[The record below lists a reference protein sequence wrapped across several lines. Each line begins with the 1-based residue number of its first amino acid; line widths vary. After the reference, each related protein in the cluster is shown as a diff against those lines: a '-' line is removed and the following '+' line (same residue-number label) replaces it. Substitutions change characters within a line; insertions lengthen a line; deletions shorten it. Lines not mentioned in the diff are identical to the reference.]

1 MYELLIDKVIGEDWW
16 EKYTGVSEEV
26 SAAYVRNKLAAFPTG
41 ETELQITIDSPG
53 GDWYEGVTIFN
64 IIRDFARNHPDV
76 TITTYI
82 QGMAASMAS
91 VIALAANAVNPDKN
105 KIVAEDNSMYMIH
118 NSSGVRIGGA
128 KEMGEAMSWFQQVDE
143 TMNFIYSRRSGKSDN
158 EIKEM
163 MDAETWLFGEEIL
176 KAGFVDS
183 IKEMDEDLKKD
194 IENGLAQAAGRD
206 FCLVN
211 AKAKFSKAQEMLQTM
226 QLKKDKDIPQH
237 NYAAAALALD
247 IKGGSPSNI
256 ASRAKALEAQSNKG
270 AVMTAEE
277 LKKNHAD
284 VYAAV
289 MADGEKAGVEKEK
302 ARVNRLLA
310 MGKKSGATDY
320 ALECIEKGADPTND
334 SVVDAFFEKGVAAK
348 ALTAQ
353 AADETVPE
361 VNPPKNDKNA
371 DKDAVMAA
379 FDRETGADKWEK

>member
-1 MYELLIDKVIGEDWW
+1 MYELLIDKEIGEDWW
-16 EKYTGVSEEV
+16 GKYSGISEEI
-26 SAAYVRNKLAAFPTG
+26 SAAYVRDKLSAFPSG

-53 GDWYEGVTIFN
+53 GDVFEGITIFN

-76 TITTYI
+76 TVTTYI

-91 VIALAANAVNPDKN
+91 IIALAANAVNPDKN
-105 KIVAEDNSMYMIH
+105 KIVAEDNSIFMIH
-118 NSSGVRIGGA
+118 NSWGIVIGNANDMREGM
-128 KEMGEAMSWFQQVDE
+128 EWFQKIDDVMLNVY
-143 TMNFIYSRRSGKSDN
+143 TRRTGKADD
-158 EIKEM
+158 EIKGM
-163 MDAETWLFGEEIL
+163 MDAETWMFGEEIL
-176 KAGFVDS
+176 KAGFIDS
-183 IKEMDEDLKKD
+183 IKEMDEDLKND
-194 IENGLAQAAGRD
+194 INGGPAQAVSRD

-211 AKAKFSKAQEMLQTM
+211 AKAKFNKAQEIMQTV
-226 QLKKDKDIPQH
+226 QLKKDKDIPRRDF
-237 NYAAAALALD
+237 AAAALALD

-256 ASRAKALEAQSNKG
+256 ASGAKTLEAQSNKG

-289 MADGEKAGVEKEK
+289 MADGEKAGIAKEQ

-320 ALECIEKGADPTND
+320 ALECIEKGADPADD

-348 ALTAQ
+348 ALSAQ

-371 DKDAVMAA
+371 DRDALMAA

>member
-16 EKYTGVSEEV
+16 EKYSGFSEEV

-91 VIALAANAVNPDKN
+91 VIALAANAVNPDQN

-118 NSSGVRIGGA
+118 NSWGVRIGGA
-128 KEMGEAMSWFQQVDE
+128 KEMSEAMGWFQKVDD
-143 TMNFIYSRRSGKSDN
+143 TMNFIYSRRSGKSDT

-194 IENGLAQAAGRD
+194 IESGLAQAAGRD

-256 ASRAKALEAQSNKG
+256 ASRAKTSEAQSNKG